1 MAGFFLTSLISGLL
15 PSGGLG
21 DALGSLA
28 RRAASGGFEPREG
41 PRLQDLA
48 VQTTGH
54 GRVIPRVY
62 GSVRLAGNIIWARP
76 ITERRRIIPV
86 TTSVGGVF
94 GILGAGRL
102 LSAGRV
108 EYEYFASFA
117 VGFAQGPILGIR
129 RIWADETLI
138 WSADPAAGLAG
149 IAASAAPGRHFRLYR
164 GTADQAPDPL
174 ILAHEGAAATPAF
187 RDLAYLVFQNL
198 PLAPYGN
205 RVPLIEAEIVRGSP
219 VVAGV
224 DPAAFASVTP
234 VARDG
239 LRRLP
244 SPIAGTPIDVLRG
257 PAGGI
262 AGDNAYA
269 WTDACTSMDTYTS
282 MDGGAEDGAIARH
295 VTASDMA
302 NRVRHVARQRSS
314 GGRWLAEE
322 RWSHAIPLTSARR
335 GCAWAP
341 ADRPV
346 QLYARDGEAAA
357 VFVEIETGRHRLVAL
372 PGMVAGD
379 VRGVSAW
386 GTRIWILGGR
396 PGGLLALWALDD
408 SGSDVEAT
416 MILDGLPAART
427 LMRGDDAGLLLLSA
441 ARLRHLD
448 GLTATADRDQTLNP
462 WPDQRPV
469 GLHRAAD
476 GIVVVVFTDRV
487 ALIDRAGRVATTPV
501 EIEPGHV
508 VGFAAGGGRLMA
520 VPWVPAGDNAAWIDR
535 WLALTRP
542 AETADLGAVIADL
555 AQAAGVDP
563 DELDLTGVSGMALRG
578 YVVAR
583 QGSAREALEP
593 LLASWF
599 VDAVERDG
607 RLAFVPRGGPV
618 AAVIDPGRLGAHG
631 AGDEPPPL
639 VERTRIQQAEMP
651 REIGVA
657 FIDGA
662 ADGRPG
668 LARARRSLAGAED
681 RQAVELPLVLTA
693 DEAAR
698 IARTLAD
705 ETLVG
710 RDRWRFR
717 LGFGDLLLEPGDVI
731 ALAPDPRLPMMPAR
745 LRIERMAFGTP
756 GLIEVEAV
764 ADHDGLH
771 ATARPGADDIPPV
784 TTAPARAEGLAE
796 VTVLDLPPVVE
807 PAPDPGLVVMV
818 TGGGGGLR
826 AARVEVAD
834 RADGPWRE
842 VAVLAPAASG
852 TATTLL
858 ATGPATLRD
867 DLASVTVD
875 FGDDLRVDAGITE
888 ADAESGRSLALVGA
902 EILSFGAIE
911 RVSAGLWRLS
921 RLRRGLRGT
930 EAAIGA
936 HAIGET
942 VHLLDPERLAVMG
955 WRPADIGAVLHFRA
969 VTPAGT
975 IGPTRI
981 HSLTGAGL
989 RPFRPVDLQAKRQTD
1004 GSVLIRWLRA
1014 DRLAGWTDGADEP
1027 MSETAERYQLDI
1039 LASPTETA
1047 AIRRT
1052 VIVEG
1057 AGSWSYSAAQ
1067 QYADFFTSP
1076 ATLGL
1081 KVAQIGAATGPGP
1094 ARYATVVP

>member
-28 RRAASGGFEPREG
+28 RRAASGGFEPRDG

-54 GRVIPRVY
+54 GRIIPRVY

-86 TTSVGGVF
+86 TTSGGLF
-94 GILGAGRL
+94 GSLGAGRL

-149 IAASAAPGRHFRLYR
+149 IAASAAPGRYFRLHR

-174 ILAHEGAAATPAF
+174 ILAHEGPAATPAF

-244 SPIAGTPIDVLRG
+244 SLIAGAPIDVLTG
-257 PAGGI
+257 PAGGA

-269 WTDACTSMDTYTS
+269 WGDAYPWTGD
-282 MDGGAEDGAIARH
+282 GAEDGAIVRH
-295 VTASDMA
+295 VTASDMV
-302 NRVRHVARQRSS
+302 NRMRHVARQRSS

-322 RWSHAIPLTSARR
+322 RWSHPIPLTSARR

-341 ADRPV
+341 ANRPV

-379 VRGVSAW
+379 VRGVTAW

-396 PGGLLALWALDD
+396 PGGTLALWALDD
-408 SGSDVEAT
+408 GGSDADAT

-427 LMRGDDAGLLLLSA
+427 LMRGDDDGLLLLSG
-441 ARLRHLD
+441 ARLRHLA
-448 GLTATADRDQTLNP
+448 GLTATADRDQTLTP

-487 ALIDRAGRVATTPV
+487 ALIDPAGRVATAPV
-501 EIEPGHV
+501 ETEPGHV
-508 VGFAAGGGRLMA
+508 VGFAAGSGRLIA
-520 VPWVPAGDNAAWIDR
+520 VPWVPSGDTAAWIDR

-555 AQAAGVDP
+555 AAAAGVDP
-563 DELDLTGVSGMALRG
+563 DELDLTGVGGMALRG

-618 AAVIDPGRLGAHG
+618 AAVIEPGRLGAHG

-668 LARARRSLAGAED
+668 LARARRSVPGAED

-705 ETLVG
+705 EALVG

-731 ALAPDPRLPMMPAR
+731 ALAADPRLPMMPAR

-771 ATARPGADDIPPV
+771 GTARPGADAIPPV
-784 TTAPARAEGLAE
+784 TAAPALTEGLPE

-834 RADGPWRE
+834 TPGGPWRE

-852 TATTLL
+852 TTTTLL
-858 ATGPATLRD
+858 AAGPLTLRD
-867 DLASVTVD
+867 DLAGVTVD

-911 RVSAGLWRLS
+911 RLSAGLWRLS

-930 EAAIGA
+930 EAAVGA
-936 HAIGET
+936 HVIGEA

-955 WRPADIGAVLHFRA
+955 WRPADIGTLLYFRA
-969 VTPAGT
+969 ITLAGT

-989 RPFRPVDLQAKRQTD
+989 QPFRPVDLQAKRQTD

-1039 LASPTETA
+1039 LASPIETA
-1047 AIRRT
+1047 AVRRT

-1057 AGSWSYSAAQ
+1057 ASSWSYSAAQ